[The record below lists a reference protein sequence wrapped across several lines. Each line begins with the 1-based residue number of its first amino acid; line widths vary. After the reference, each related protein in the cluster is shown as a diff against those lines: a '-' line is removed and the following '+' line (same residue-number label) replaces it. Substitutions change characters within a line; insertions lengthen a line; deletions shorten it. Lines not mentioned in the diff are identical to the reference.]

1 MLTVNNY
8 NICNFQ
14 EDNRMNIL
22 SPEDQDL
29 VWFPLLAFDNMPS
42 EEDWVE
48 MMLSLRY
55 HIIRNPENTFQ
66 PSDKTDMENSFMYS
80 GAENKHRLKK
90 EFTVLW
96 ICNYKLTWYPFDS
109 QTCSMKMQSQYPDL
123 VDVNPGDILY
133 AGPKALSQYVVKNT
147 RMCRAVIGSVEGV
160 VVDIT
165 LGRPLISNI
174 LTVFIPTVILLV
186 INHMT
191 KVYEKLYLDM
201 VIQVNL
207 TVLLVLATL

>member
-1 MLTVNNY
+1 ML
-8 NICNFQ
+8 
-14 EDNRMNIL
+14 
-22 SPEDQDL
+22 
-29 VWFPLLAFDNMPS
+29 
-42 EEDWVE
+42 
-48 MMLSLRY
+48 LSLRY

-66 PSDKTDMENSFMYS
+66 PSDKTDMENSFMYA

-96 ICNYKLTWYPFDS
+96 ICNYQLTWYPFDT
-109 QTCSMKMQSQYPDL
+109 QTCSMKMRSQYPDL
-123 VDVNPGDILY
+123 VDVHPIDISY
-133 AGPKALSQYVVKNT
+133 TGPKALSQYVVKST
-147 RMCRAVIGSVEGV
+147 KMCRAMIGSEEGV

-191 KVYEKLYLDM
+191 KIYDQIYLDM